1 MRLRPFLSAALILW
15 MCAPAL
21 AQEWKE
27 FAFQPDRFTCNFPG
41 DPKITETTF
50 MSQFGHRLPARVY
63 SVELSPNHKYS
74 VTVVDY
80 SNITQLG
87 LEKQK
92 ACPAGSEACRG
103 GSGAPGN
110 STGPG
115 YSKADKAGAIIC
127 DVALLAAR
135 REGDASAVDEHQ
147 PRRGTPDSPAQ
158 CGQVVDGGVGLHAR
172 RQAVTSQKAQ
182 VPTATRSLACFI
194 SRSGSWTRR
203 ATAFGTPISITTDS
217 LNRPFRV
224 AAEERQPGAAD
235 RAAVV
240 VRAPVGRRAAAA
252 TTGDVLK
259 AVPSASAFERT
270 SPIVECAVGATEH
283 RGLLQPAFALGDSML
298 AEDYEEVAF
307 AHLCAADVACNA
319 SSSIGDLRCLR
330 GRIQS
335 FERMLNGGAFGESS
349 WPQGSLEYDGSFE

>member
-1 MRLRPFLSAALILW
+1 MHRRRHSTDGYPEPGLFYQSLGFLDEKGNGIRYADFYHNGFPKPPLQGGGGGAA
-15 MCAPAL
+15 A
-21 AQEWKE
+21 
-27 FAFQPDRFTCNFPG
+27 
-41 DPKITETTF
+41 
-50 MSQFGHRLPARVY
+50 
-63 SVELSPNHKYS
+63 
-74 VTVVDY
+74 
-80 SNITQLG
+80 
-87 LEKQK
+87 
-92 ACPAGSEACRG
+92 
-103 GSGAPGN
+103 
-110 STGPG
+110 
-115 YSKADKAGAIIC
+115 
-127 DVALLAAR
+127 
-135 REGDASAVDEHQ
+135 
-147 PRRGTPDSPAQ
+147 
-158 CGQVVDGGVGLHAR
+158 
-172 RQAVTSQKAQ
+172 
-182 VPTATRSLACFI
+182 
-194 SRSGSWTRR
+194 
-203 ATAFGTPISITTDS
+203 
-217 LNRPFRV
+217 
-224 AAEERQPGAAD
+224 GAAD